1 MFDLAFSGFLALG
14 FARCGDLQS
23 DSFGIL
29 VFIFVF
35 FLFMLCLFML
45 VLLLLRLFVVV
56 TSDCLA

>member
-1 MFDLAFSGFLALG
+1 MFDLAFGGFLALG

-23 DSFGIL
+23 DIFGFL
-29 VFIFVF
+29 VFIFF

-56 TSDCLA
+56 TSDCLV

>member
-1 MFDLAFSGFLALG
+1 MFDLAFGGFLALG

-23 DSFGIL
+23 DIFGFL
-29 VFIFVF
+29 VFIFF

-56 TSDCLA
+56 TSDGLV

>member
-1 MFDLAFSGFLALG
+1 MFDLAFGGFLALG

-23 DSFGIL
+23 DIFGFL
-29 VFIFVF
+29 VFIF

-56 TSDCLA
+56 TSDCLV